1 MTITIKNCANI
12 RSKVQKTVQKKVYRR
27 LIPSYEYG
35 DPVFVKDEKYTRV
48 SNL

>member
-1 MTITIKNCANI
+1 MTITIKI
-12 RSKVQKTVQKKVYRR
+12 VQIFVQKFKRLFKRKIYRR